1 MTGCEACSA
10 LVAAGDVSCATCGAD
25 LGQPATRKP
34 ARAAAGKVVIPVRR
48 YGNAPPSPRS
58 PRSPRSLRRAT
69 AAHAGRGRLALLA
82 VLLSAGFAGALAAL
96 LQFW

>member
-48 YGNAPPSPRS
+48 YGNAPPP
-58 PRSPRSLRRAT
+58 PRSLRRAT